1 MHLSLSILLRT
12 FSFHLHLL
20 FIWQASEVQLE
31 GQPALCPA
39 EAAQP
44 VPDLY
49 PLTLCS
55 RGVPKPFRQ
64 NFPAAW
70 PNSLHSTA
78 VCQLEMC
85 THLCRGRTGGTPHVI
100 SIDTFPVPGVA
111 WLHIHPLLDLFFFF
125 KRNKTPPILWRQRW
139 TAHWNRPVFLSCT
152 PTTQNHTATKRYDS
166 VKLLSARPSHLS
178 SSDS

>member
-100 SIDTFPVPGVA
+100 SLDTFPVPGVA
-111 WLHIHPLLDLFFFF
+111 WLHIHPLLDFFFF
-125 KRNKTPPILWRQRW
+125 FLREIKHPPFSEGKGEQPIETDLFS
-139 TAHWNRPVFLSCT
+139 FLVLLL
-152 PTTQNHTATKRYDS
+152 PRTTQQQKDMIQ
-166 VKLLSARPSHLS
+166 
-178 SSDS
+178 